1 MPISFKP
8 MTTEAARSILSWR
21 YGEPYELY
29 NADPA
34 NLIDDLAALTDPA
47 YRYYAIYGEDGSL
60 VAFCCF
66 GEDAQVR
73 GGDYAAP
80 ALDVGVGMRPDLTGR
95 GQGAALIRD
104 VLVWGQ
110 QAFGPTAFRCTVAA
124 FNKRAQKACRQ
135 NGFRKSATF
144 RRPSDKQQFLIFT
157 RAKK

>member
-1 MPISFKP
+1 MALSFNP
-8 MTTEAARSILSWR
+8 MTHDAARAILSWR

-34 NLIDDLAALTDPA
+34 NLIDDLAALTDPS
-47 YRYYAIYGEDGSL
+47 YHYFSVHDEDGEL
-60 VAFCCF
+60 IAFCCF

-95 GQGAALIRD
+95 GQGAELIRN
-104 VLVWGQ
+104 VLAWGQ